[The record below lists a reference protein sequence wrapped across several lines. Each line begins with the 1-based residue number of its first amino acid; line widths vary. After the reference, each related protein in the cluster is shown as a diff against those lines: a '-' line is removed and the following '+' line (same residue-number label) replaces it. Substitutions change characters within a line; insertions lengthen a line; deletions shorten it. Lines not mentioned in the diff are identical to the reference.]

1 MILRTITLTVSA
13 AAVLAAA
20 PLAAPA
26 EDAASYPTK
35 AIRLIVPTVPG
46 VPPDTLARILG
57 EKLTSALGQPVVI
70 ENRPGAIGTIGL
82 NAVARATPDGYTV
95 GAISM
100 PFIVAPS
107 VLPHVPYDTEKDLAP
122 VALIAWNYGLV
133 TVSATSPVKDIPE
146 LVARARANPGA
157 LKFGSAG
164 NATPSHL
171 AGELF
176 NREVGV
182 SLTHIPYK
190 GPAVMTG
197 VIRGEVDFYVGSPS
211 TIAPQLRSGR
221 LRALATT
228 APQRLAAYP
237 DLPTLVELGYP
248 GIVLSDWQGLVV
260 PAGTPGEIIGRLQ
273 SEILKMLAEQ
283 AFRERL
289 EALGMSAAGLS
300 AEEFARHIHNE
311 LRRWD
316 KVVRDAKIRA
326 E

>member
-26 EDAASYPTK
+26 EHAASYPTK

-100 PFIVAPS
+100 PYIVAPS

-133 TVSATSPVKDIPE
+133 AVSATSPVKDIPE

-182 SLTHIPYK
+182 SLTHIPY
-190 GPAVMTG
+190 
-197 VIRGEVDFYVGSPS
+197 DSP
-211 TIAPQLRSGR
+211 G
-221 LRALATT
+221 
-228 APQRLAAYP
+228 
-237 DLPTLVELGYP
+237 GW
-248 GIVLSDWQGLVV
+248 LS
-260 PAGTPGEIIGRLQ
+260 
-273 SEILKMLAEQ
+273 
-283 AFRERL
+283 
-289 EALGMSAAGLS
+289 GLS
-300 AEEFARHIHNE
+300 AVNDAMRQGCPRRRAGVACDERTTDAVGNPFSSLRLPSGSPAAKRSRTHQASSRPDCCAVAAYCKSRGSAQGPRARRSRF
-311 LRRWD
+311 RRP
-316 KVVRDAKIRA
+316 
-326 E
+326 